1 LIEKP
6 SGAETHRRR
15 NRIAFG
21 LEHSDW
27 GTDRGMHVPA
37 DVPPMAN
44 TTAPD
49 YAKKLE
55 LQKFTGAARS
65 ALPSRRMSDPV
76 SSVTH

>member
-1 LIEKP
+1 LKNP
-6 SGAETHRRR
+6 AEQKH
-15 NRIAFG
+15 IAG
-21 LEHSDW
+21 VTGSHSDW

>member
-1 LIEKP
+1 
-6 SGAETHRRR
+6 
-15 NRIAFG
+15 
-21 LEHSDW
+21 
-27 GTDRGMHVPA
+27 MHVPA